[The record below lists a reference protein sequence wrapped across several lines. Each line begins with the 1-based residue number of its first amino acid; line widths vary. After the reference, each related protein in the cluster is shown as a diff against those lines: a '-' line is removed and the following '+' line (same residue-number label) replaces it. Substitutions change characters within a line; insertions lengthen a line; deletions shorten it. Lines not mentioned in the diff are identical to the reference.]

1 MTLGGAAQEK
11 SYSNGHHHH
20 VVPEQSLTC
29 SLCRSHLRDA
39 RVLPAC
45 LHSFCLGC
53 LQDYAQDR
61 DRFSCPLC
69 KTVRTCEHEIPS
81 LFLHPST
88 KCTFTLCVPHFY
100 TVMGICKNYK
110 MQKNM

>member
-69 KTVRTCEHEIPS
+69 KTVRTCEQNTRSPRFFFI
-81 LFLHPST
+81 LVRNALLRLVIR
-88 KCTFTLCVPHFY
+88 TF
-100 TVMGICKNYK
+100 IRS
-110 MQKNM
+110 